1 MDKKLKNDYINFIKN
16 YSKNNYKE
24 DWKLC
29 VDLCFKFNVYNDS
42 LNRKWIGNLKNYLNK
57 NDIVIDG
64 IVVKEYDVN
73 INKLHN
79 HILIWG
85 DKDWSY
91 LKSKI

>member
-42 LNRKWIGNLKNYLNK
+42 LNRKWIGNLKNY
-57 NDIVIDG
+57 
-64 IVVKEYDVN
+64 
-73 INKLHN
+73 
-79 HILIWG
+79 
-85 DKDWSY
+85 
-91 LKSKI
+91 